1 MKIKAF
7 TILESIITLALI
19 SIIISMVYLVIAYF
33 SKNVSEY
40 TLMSSKNFELNL
52 FSLKLRE
59 DFFNSEKVI
68 SNNDK
73 DFTVYFYDES
83 QVFYTQK
90 NNYLYRKTPVSQD
103 SLKIKGLQIQYFF
116 NEPQGDNLNLVKNLS
131 IKTNRHNKD
140 IQLHV
145 YKTYFS
151 NYMSI
156 KE

>member
-33 SKNVSEY
+33 SKNVNEY
-40 TLMSSKNFELNL
+40 TLISSENFELNL
-52 FSLKLRE
+52 FNLKLRE
-59 DFFNSEKVI
+59 DFYNSERII
-68 SNNDK
+68 SNNAE
-73 DFTVYFYDES
+73 DFTVHFYDES

-90 NNYLYRKTPVSQD
+90 NNYLYRKTPISKD

-116 NEPQGDNLNLVKNLS
+116 NEPQEENLNLVKNLS

-140 IQLHV
+140 IQLYV

-151 NYMSI
+151 NYLNI
-156 KE
+156 K